1 MSHGAQSISAE
12 QIRSVVT
19 AEPFE
24 VNGQVKT
31 ILLAAVAVGI
41 AGLVLGFLGDARATW
56 VSVQVNFLF
65 WFAIAAASTGFSA
78 VIHIC
83 NAEWARPV
91 RRLYE
96 SSSVYLLYAFV
107 PLVALWLIGGPHL
120 FVWFHEKIDGKEL
133 WLTPAFV
140 YGRGLFAVVFL
151 GYLMRRVVHYTIRR
165 DLGAIRS
172 GLCGVDKK
180 DAARWMDS
188 SYDSYLT
195 GWQEAPEKEVAAA
208 TSRIGR
214 LSPAVVIFYAV
225 LMTFIAFDQ
234 IMSVDPHW
242 FSTLFGALY
251 FMSAVYA
258 ASAFMAILVP
268 FACSVNP
275 VFRALVKKST
285 LHDLGKLLFGFGI
298 FWAYMFWS
306 HYLPIWYG
314 NIPEETGWV
323 ITRLREQPWQ
333 SFAWVTL
340 ALSFIIPFLIGLSRD
355 VKQIPLGLALTGVI
369 VLVGMWLQFYLL
381 FAPTLYPHEIPL
393 GIKDL
398 LITLG
403 FFGVYSLGCISF
415 LRRVPLVPVGDI
427 AHH

>member
-107 PLVALWLIGGPHL
+107 PLVALWLIGGTHL

-195 GWQEAPEKEVAAA
+195 GWKEAPEKEVAAA

-214 LSPAVVIFYAV
+214 LSPTVVIFYAV

-268 FACSVNP
+268 FACAVNP
-275 VFRALVKKST
+275 IFRAMVKKST

-340 ALSFIIPFLIGLSRD
+340 SLSFIIPFLIGLSRD